1 LAETTFPE
9 FITAR
14 RRELELTLG
23 DVASDVGVSPIT
35 VSNWSS
41 GQSVPKKE
49 NLVALAAVLDF
60 PADELA
66 GMAGVELDHEPGPEP
81 EPEIVIE
88 TDAPADGTSG
98 GDPGVNVEVADPQVV
113 PTADIPTIEH
123 PAVAGTEETEKDVE
137 ELVMK
142 ESAVEAED
150 PPKVDE
156 EVSGDPA
163 TPAPEEIAPAPD
175 SVPDVIPRVAVSPP
189 TPPQLGPLTYV
200 QDPKQLLRYRIR
212 WGITTV
218 VLIVMAFVLFWAL
231 GGLFD
236 ALSEVKESVTP

>member
-1 LAETTFPE
+1 MAETTFPQ

-35 VSNWSS
+35 VSNWSN

-66 GMAGVELDHEPGPEP
+66 GMAGVELDPVPEPEP

-88 TDAPADGTSG
+88 TDAPADDTPG

-113 PTADIPTIEH
+113 PMADIPTIEH
-123 PAVAGTEETEKDVE
+123 PALAGTEEAETDVE
-137 ELVMK
+137 ELVME
-142 ESAVEAED
+142 ESAVVAED

-156 EVSGDPA
+156 VTGDPA
-163 TPAPEEIAPAPD
+163 SPAPEEMAPAPD

-231 GGLFD
+231 AGLFD

>member
-1 LAETTFPE
+1 MAETTFPQ

-35 VSNWSS
+35 VSNWSN

-60 PADELA
+60 PVDELA
-66 GMAGVELDHEPGPEP
+66 GMAGVELDPEPELEP
-81 EPEIVIE
+81 EPEIVLE
-88 TDAPADGTSG
+88 TVAPTDDTSG
-98 GDPGVNVEVADPQVV
+98 GDPGVDVEVADPQVV
-113 PTADIPTIEH
+113 PIADIPTIEH
-123 PAVAGTEETEKDVE
+123 PAVAGTLEAERNVE
-137 ELVMK
+137 ESVME
-142 ESAVEAED
+142 ESTVEAED
-150 PPKVDE
+150 PPKVE
-156 EVSGDPA
+156 EVTGDPA
-163 TPAPEEIAPAPD
+163 SPAPEEMAPAPD

-231 GGLFD
+231 AGLFD